1 MSQPAPD
8 GLRAALKRTASAL
21 KQTGLP
27 FALAGSYALWA
38 HGGPES
44 RHDVDFMIAE
54 SDVDAVAAALA
65 AAGLP
70 ARRPPED
77 WLLKVDTDG
86 VVVDLLHRAG
96 GEPVGPSLLGRAQV
110 REVLSVRM
118 PVLPPTEVL
127 VHKLG
132 ALSDHYCDF
141 APLLAAVRAVRE
153 QLDWGELRGRT
164 ADSDHAAAFLFLA
177 DRLGLTDS
185 PARP

>member
-1 MSQPAPD
+1 VGEPTPD
-8 GLRAALKRTASAL
+8 DLRAALKRTASAL
-21 KQTGLP
+21 KQAGYP

-44 RHDVDFMIAE
+44 QHDVDVMIAE
-54 SDVDAVAAALA
+54 ADIEAVAAALA
-65 AAGLP
+65 EAGLP
-70 ARRPPED
+70 PRRPPED
-77 WLLKVDTDG
+77 WLLKLDTDG

-96 GEPVGPSLLGRAQV
+96 GEPVGPAVLDRAEV

-141 APLLAAVRAVRE
+141 APLLSAVRAVRE
-153 QLDWGELRGRT
+153 QLDWTQLRERT

-177 DRLGLTDS
+177 DRLGLTEG
-185 PARP
+185 PGRA